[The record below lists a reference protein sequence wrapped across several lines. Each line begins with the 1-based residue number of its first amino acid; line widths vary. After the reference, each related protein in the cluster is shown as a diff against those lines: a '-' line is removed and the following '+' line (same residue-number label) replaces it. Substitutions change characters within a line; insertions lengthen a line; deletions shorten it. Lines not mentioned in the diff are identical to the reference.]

1 MSKAPK
7 LIKDCEVGNTLY
19 YAVLKDGSIEDRI
32 TPVSIVDIQRGSA
45 WESDLYICKPSE
57 ESKVTYEFEHQDSVR
72 HDSLIVDTDYAYAK
86 SEDGHGHEYYK
97 RFFTTY
103 EAAAEWLMIE
113 IKADIIKNLRRLE
126 SLESKNGVIDNI
138 FQKKTYECK
147 KNWYPYKKIVIYD
160 CGSYE
165 RPYNIDRVLNG
176 KKIKVYK
183 QLIET
188 DYYGSAT
195 YSGDEHFVKEFD
207 CKEDA
212 LDFIFKNDKS
222 RYHGKTDGWYEGYR
236 YFIKIEEK

>member
-19 YAVLKDGSIEDRI
+19 YAVLKDGSIEDSI
-32 TPVSIVDIQRGSA
+32 TPVSIIEIKRGDA
-45 WESDLYICKPSE
+45 WHADLYICKTSE
-57 ESKVTYEFEHQDSVR
+57 DSKITYEFENEDSVR
-72 HDSLIVDTDYAYAK
+72 HDSLIVDSDHAYEK
-86 SEDGHGHEYYK
+86 SEDGYGSENYK
-97 RFFTTY
+97 RFYTTY
-103 EAAAEWLMIE
+103 EAAAEWLMTE
-113 IKADIIKNLRRLE
+113 IKADIMHYLRRLE
-126 SLESKNGVIDNI
+126 LLESKNGVIDNI

-147 KNWYPYKKIVIYD
+147 KDYHPYKKIVIYD
-160 CGSYE
+160 CSSYE
-165 RPYNIDRVLNG
+165 RPYDIDRVLNG

-188 DYYGSAT
+188 DYYGSAK
-195 YSGDEHFVKEFD
+195 YHGDEHFVKEFD

-222 RYHGKTDGWYEGYR
+222 RYHGKTDGWFEGYR